1 MIGKEPSIKDVELN
15 LNELVLPENL
25 LCDEESLSP
34 DCEPEEEQSISTYKV
49 DCHCYIC
56 GTGVRVC
63 VAATFPAIRLL
74 EELLLGGLN
83 LLCPRCSRGHFHHGR
98 SQ

>member
-1 MIGKEPSIKDVELN
+1 MIGKEASLKDVELN

-34 DCEPEEEQSISTYKV
+34 DCEPEEEQAITTYKV
-49 DCHCYIC
+49 DSNCYNC
-56 GTGVRVC
+56 GIGVRIC
-63 VAATFPAIRLL
+63 VAATTPAIRLL
-74 EELLLGGLN
+74 EELLLGGLT
-83 LLCPRCSRGHFHHGR
+83 LLCPRCSRGNFHHGR